1 MAGRDMEWS
10 SRRGQACGGAI
21 PGGSSAEETGQG
33 RWSEHQLGSGY
44 PLGKDTEGGGS
55 PWRRGDGGV
64 VARGRRV
71 AVRQRREPY
80 GGRRWPGCVLPARR
94 SRGRGEAPI
103 DLKKWRTGWASTWKG
118 TTVEGNNGGGLHHRE
133 ADIWQ
138 CLRLMGWLGAL
149 GWCKLAQEEEMVRG
163 GRGCLIVKAEGG
175 RANGG
180 GGSGTGDGWRGWGL
194 TWCWT
199 VRVHMWLAA
208 RLRPRRDCDCSTS
221 NTRQGSEEE
230 GD

>member
-44 PLGKDTEGGGS
+44 PSGKDTEGGGS

-118 TTVEGNNGGGLHHRE
+118 TTAAFRLKSNEGRRAPSSGSRHMAVLE
-133 ADIWQ
+133 ADGVAR
-138 CLRLMGWLGAL
+138 C
-149 GWCKLAQEEEMVRG
+149 
-163 GRGCLIVKAEGG
+163 
-175 RANGG
+175 
-180 GGSGTGDGWRGWGL
+180 SGLVQACAG
-194 TWCWT
+194 
-199 VRVHMWLAA
+199 
-208 RLRPRRDCDCSTS
+208 RRDGE
-221 NTRQGSEEE
+221 RGE
-230 GD
+230 GVLDS